1 MKKRASNI
9 ELLRIV
15 AMIMIVASHFA
26 CHGVQH
32 CNDTVNAYKI
42 WETGSIFNKL
52 FVSFLT
58 PGGMVGVACF
68 FMITGYF
75 NIDKKKFS
83 LKKVLLQGSFYGI
96 FSVFVLVIAKLLK
109 YNFTDID
116 YSVLFSTAVKSIFVP
131 ITNGGVWWFLTA
143 YVYLMFLTP
152 FLNAVVQKLN
162 KKGYMFF
169 ILVIWFIIYSL
180 DGTLSG
186 LYWSVQRGVMFY
198 LIGGYIKT
206 YVDIKNITQ
215 KGKVLLFI
223 TAVSSWIVDF
233 VLMFYVDEKR
243 YIIKNQ
249 ISNMIDTIYVMLGN
263 GIILAVP
270 VVICSIAI
278 FILFLSFDFE
288 NKFVNNIAKTTF
300 GIYLIH
306 DSIFARSFIWHG
318 IFKVDTVLYSKTLFP
333 IYAICSV
340 IIVFAVCAFID
351 MIRIKFIEPNMT
363 KFIDNIMEKVRR
375 QFYKENVSS

>member
-1 MKKRASNI
+1 M
-9 ELLRIV
+9 
-15 AMIMIVASHFA
+15 
-26 CHGVQH
+26 
-32 CNDTVNAYKI
+32 
-42 WETGSIFNKL
+42 
-52 FVSFLT
+52 
-58 PGGMVGVACF
+58 
-68 FMITGYF
+68 
-75 NIDKKKFS
+75 
-83 LKKVLLQGSFYGI
+83 
-96 FSVFVLVIAKLLK
+96 IAKFCHIK

-233 VLMFYVDEKR
+233 VLMFCVDEKR
-243 YIIKNQ
+243 YII
-249 ISNMIDTIYVMLGN
+249 
-263 GIILAVP
+263 
-270 VVICSIAI
+270 
-278 FILFLSFDFE
+278 
-288 NKFVNNIAKTTF
+288 NN
-300 GIYLIH
+300 
-306 DSIFARSFIWHG
+306 
-318 IFKVDTVLYSKTLFP
+318 
-333 IYAICSV
+333 
-340 IIVFAVCAFID
+340 
-351 MIRIKFIEPNMT
+351 
-363 KFIDNIMEKVRR
+363 
-375 QFYKENVSS
+375 